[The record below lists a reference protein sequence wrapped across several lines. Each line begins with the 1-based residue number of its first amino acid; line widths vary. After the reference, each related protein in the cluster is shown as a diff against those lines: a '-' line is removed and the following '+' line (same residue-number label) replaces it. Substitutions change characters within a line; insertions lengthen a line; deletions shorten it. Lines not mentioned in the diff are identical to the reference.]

1 MKEPMQNLTHNS
13 SKKNN
18 AYQTTTI
25 LSNNYMPCQR
35 QKTEKSR
42 RGRPCVCRRVGRQ
55 SALQATLRQTQGLP
69 LRVHVAT
76 FETPWQLDAFP
87 LERLQWEHQQ
97 GFVREWKG

>member
-1 MKEPMQNLTHNS
+1 MALRGAS
-13 SKKNN
+13 
-18 AYQTTTI
+18 
-25 LSNNYMPCQR
+25 LSEYR
-35 QKTEKSR
+35 LVEAGLASAA
-42 RGRPCVCRRVGRQ
+42 GWVGRQ